1 MRQSKRELIR
11 TDFENVQVCFCI
23 KCIFKCVSLLY
34 SLVGLFAALLMI
46 PADDESA
53 AEGSDELLEDAEDEL
68 SLRRPHEKIYG
79 DQQNDFA
86 NVRSSGIYILSFTRI
101 SKL

>member
-23 KCIFKCVSLLY
+23 KCIFKCSLSL

-68 SLRRPHEKIYG
+68 TFRRPHEKIYG

-86 NVRSSGIYILSFTRI
+86 NVRSSGINYFKKIF
-101 SKL
+101 KHK